1 MNLDKYLVVPGAP
14 GVHKLV
20 SSRAN
25 GVIIDDRK
33 GRKFAYEL
41 GLTIIGTVGIIVDA
55 KLAGIIPSVRPI
67 LAKIRTTNFRFTEQL
82 ELLILKKAG
91 E

>member
-1 MNLDKYLVVPGAP
+1 MIALL
-14 GVHKLV
+14 
-20 SSRAN
+20 
-25 GVIIDDRK
+25 IIDDRK

-67 LAKIRTTNFRFTEQL
+67 LEKMRTTNFRFTERL
-82 ELLILKKAG
+82 ELLILKNAG

>member
-1 MNLDKYLVVPGAP
+1 ML
-14 GVHKLV
+14 
-20 SSRAN
+20 
-25 GVIIDDRK
+25 IIDDRK

-67 LAKIRTTNFRFTEQL
+67 LAKIRTTNFRFTARL